1 MPRAELTNNESEAT
15 HRTRSRLHKSQKQQ
29 KQPTTTTARA
39 PVREQIERTEPL
51 DKAEALR
58 RSSPEKTP
66 IKGYIRG

>member
-15 HRTRSRLHKSQKQQ
+15 HRTRSRLQKSQ